1 MPLFF
6 DENEFDKFDIPVF
19 DDGKIVGGQPTTIEE
34 HPHQISLRMEGRHI
48 CGGSI
53 ISPTRI
59 LTAAHCVQPGAAPEI
74 YSILAGTS
82 NRTDVANGQLRQIT
96 HFARH
101 PNYDTNTKVND
112 VAIMQFQTPLEFS
125 NNTRAIALP
134 PQNESTAD
142 EANVTVTGWGL
153 LEWGS
158 QEPLPII
165 LRVVAKPVVS
175 NERCNVPY
183 EGRITPEM
191 LCAGVEE
198 GGRDACQGDSGGP
211 LVFGG
216 VLHGVVSWGRGC
228 ALPNFPGVY
237 ARVSQ
242 YTTWIQNFEF
252 EPTQTQKPNKCK
264 KHRKGCKH
272 HRDNS
277 N

>member
-1 MPLFF
+1 MPLLL
-6 DENEFDKFDIPVF
+6 DENEFDKINIPVF

-34 HPHQISLRMEGRHI
+34 HPHQISLRLEGRHI

-59 LTAAHCVQPGAAPEI
+59 LTAAHCVQPDAAPEI

-82 NRTDVANGQLRQIT
+82 NRTDVVNGQLRQIT

-101 PNYDTNTKVND
+101 PNYDPNTKVND
-112 VAIMQFQTPLEFS
+112 VAIMQFQTPLEFG

-134 PQNESTAD
+134 PQGELTAD

-153 LEWGS
+153 LAWGS
-158 QEPLPII
+158 EEPLPII

-175 NERCNVPY
+175 NIRCNISY
-183 EGRITPEM
+183 QGRITPEM
-191 LCAGVEE
+191 LCAGLEA

-211 LVFGG
+211 LVFEG

-237 ARVSQ
+237 ARVSLF
-242 YTTWIQNFEF
+242 TTWIQNFEF
-252 EPTQTQKPNKCK
+252 GETQTQKPNKCK
-264 KHRKGCKH
+264 KHRRGCKH
-272 HRDNS
+272 HRN
-277 N
+277 NN